1 MDSDPG
7 LSSDLALRLVQ
18 QAPDGIIFADSSG
31 TIRFWNAAAE
41 RIFGFAARDAVGA
54 NLDIIIPEDL
64 REAHWRGFE
73 AALANRQTKHNG
85 KALPTRATR
94 ADGAR
99 IYVELSFAV
108 ILDAHGDALGAL
120 AQARDITERYT
131 KERKARQQARAAG
144 LPDAG

>member
-18 QAPDGIIFADSSG
+18 QAPDGIIFADPSG
-31 TIRFWNAAAE
+31 TIRIWNTAAE
-41 RIFGFAARDAVGA
+41 RIFGFAVSDAVGA

-73 AALANRQTKHNG
+73 AALANRQTKHKG

-94 ADGAR
+94 ADGTR

-131 KERKARQQARAAG
+131 KEREARQQARTAG
-144 LPDAG
+144 LP